1 MASTTFQDYNQN
13 TPIVAAWL
21 NDVNNAVYS
30 AGGVPKTANLVPA
43 AWVRF
48 SVSGG
53 VVTIQQSANITS
65 VVRSSAGVFVITY
78 SSSLTNAA
86 NCYDITAN
94 IAGFTSYS
102 AEASNSV
109 TVNVTNTSNVATDPG
124 SCCVVILGE
133 N

>member
-21 NDVNNAVYS
+21 NDINTGVYS
-30 AGGVPKTANLVPA
+30 PGGVPRTASMIPA

-53 VVTIQQSANITS
+53 VVTIQQSVNIAS
-65 VVRSSAGVFVITY
+65 VTRSSAGVFVVTY
-78 SSSLTNAA
+78 GSTLTNTT
-86 NCYDITAN
+86 NCYHITTN

-102 AEASNSV
+102 VEEVNSV
-109 TVNVTNTSNVATDPG
+109 TINVADTSNVATDPG
-124 SCCVVILGE
+124 SCCVVVLGA